1 MIGRPRPLLQK
12 KCVDLWAAATEF
24 APMVKLIGH
33 AGVSVSVYLQ
43 DGLFSGPFGR
53 RMAAR
58 HLLFFKPEHCP
69 LDCSPAE
76 RDMAELRDWCFAWC
90 CCSHICS
97 RALKWSLRPFVSEK
111 DLLESVHVAVSA
123 LMRASTGL
131 ISEVASFIMTYVTF
145 DLRDPDSVAE
155 VDSVDSDIL
164 GR

>member
-1 MIGRPRPLLQK
+1 MLGRPRPLLQK

-43 DGLFSGPFGR
+43 DGWFSGPFGR

-58 HLLFFKPEHCP
+58 H
-69 LDCSPAE
+69 
-76 RDMAELRDWCFAWC
+76 
-90 CCSHICS
+90 
-97 RALKWSLRPFVSEK
+97 
-111 DLLESVHVAVSA
+111 
-123 LMRASTGL
+123 
-131 ISEVASFIMTYVTF
+131 
-145 DLRDPDSVAE
+145 LRDPDSVAE